1 VSDDIDSPCNRICV
15 VEETSGFCRGC
26 YRTLSE
32 ISYWAQ
38 FTRAEKFAL
47 LEKIAQRKAAAAVLE
62 N

>member
-15 VEETSGFCRGC
+15 VEKASGFCRGC
-26 YRTLSE
+26 YRTLGE

-38 FTRAEKFAL
+38 FTRTQKLAL
-47 LEKIAQRKAAAAVLE
+47 LEKIAQRKVAAAVLE